1 MPKSMKLLLQI
12 SSILV
17 LVLSSCS
24 TNKVVQDYTTVPLEK
39 KSFEV
44 PYFSNPAM
52 DYVYK
57 ANITVYGNEL
67 TGIFIAKKI
76 NDTTHRI
83 VFTTEFGNK
92 LMDFEISE
100 TDFKVNFI
108 LPELDRKIVV
118 NTLITDFR
126 LLLRSHY
133 FISEQFD
140 NQENSVFVALDDD
153 KMNYLFV
160 SKPTN
165 RLSKIVHASKRKEI
179 IKLFYT
185 SENDIFAEKIVIQH
199 QNIKLKIELNYFN
212 QPTN

>member
-133 FISEQFD
+133 AISEQF
-140 NQENSVFVALDDD
+140 ENGENTVFMALD
-153 KMNYLFV
+153 
-160 SKPTN
+160 
-165 RLSKIVHASKRKEI
+165 
-179 IKLFYT
+179 
-185 SENDIFAEKIVIQH
+185 Q
-199 QNIKLKIELNYFN
+199 
-212 QPTN
+212 